1 MTSLLPVHLHT
12 KVVFSQANLSL
23 PALPGQFSLACSA
36 RWVFTCLLCQVR
48 MKDKDC
54 GGIPWQVKP
63 HQVAISCLIK
73 DPRQCIDLWLETPV
87 REYFIRMIFGRIFCQ
102 SYLQVVPD
110 LGRLAWIPSQSWSL
124 IPKAVSY
131 NKFTQHSQPLPHKKK
146 EPVKQGTWCCV
157 TNLGVVRFSIFHL
170 W

>member
-23 PALPGQFSLACSA
+23 LSFLFLACSA
-36 RWVFTCLLCQVR
+36 RSVFTCLLCQVR

-63 HQVAISCLIK
+63 HQVAISRLIK

-87 REYFIRMIFGRIFCQ
+87 REYFIRMIFGRIFSQ
-102 SYLQVVPD
+102 SYLQVIPD
-110 LGRLAWIPSQSWSL
+110 LGRLAWIPSHSWSL

-131 NKFTQHSQPLPHKKK
+131 RVFFVTCAPLK
-146 EPVKQGTWCCV
+146 
-157 TNLGVVRFSIFHL
+157 S
-170 W
+170 